1 MSYKRLRKTI
11 YFVIYIFVVVVVVV
25 SSCYLF
31 VLDTGLNVCFM
42 TKIKLDI
49 IHYIVISLV
58 VHEALCNYN
67 TKFYNDYN
75 KCSQTGVIN
84 ILCIH

>member
-31 VLDTGLNVCFM
+31 VLDTGWNNCFM
-42 TKIKLDI
+42 TKIKVDI
-49 IHYIVISLV
+49 IHYIVISLA
-58 VHEALCNYN
+58 VHEALCNYI

-75 KCSQTGVIN
+75 KCSGVLHIH
-84 ILCIH
+84 ILYK

>member
-31 VLDTGLNVCFM
+31 VLDTGWNNCFM
-42 TKIKLDI
+42 TKIKVDI
-49 IHYIVISLV
+49 IHYIVISLA
-58 VHEALCNYN
+58 VHEALCNYI
-67 TKFYNDYN
+67 TKFYNEYS
-75 KCSQTGVIN
+75 KCSQTCVIH
-84 ILCIH
+84 ILCK

>member
-31 VLDTGLNVCFM
+31 VLDTGWNNCFM
-42 TKIKLDI
+42 TKIKVDI
-49 IHYIVISLV
+49 IHYIVISLA
-58 VHEALCNYN
+58 VHEALCNYI
-67 TKFYNDYN
+67 TKFYNEYS
-75 KCSQTGVIN
+75 KCSQTGGIH
-84 ILCIH
+84 ILCK